1 MANTTFKWTA
11 RWIQFYFSFGKII
24 TKVFTRSVR
33 VKYVVCSPTKGSFE
47 FDWITIVDSLK
58 VILFSGGEKIIRKT
72 SPRWIL
78 KLDLISESFRYIF
91 RSAKSQRRYK
101 CIYKSK
107 VWYVQCWA
115 KRLTLN
121 FIEFIHSQVWRRYGR
136 SILLQWKVLWT
147 ELDNNNMGCL
157 FAKSNGSRRFKTDK
171 R

>member
-11 RWIQFYFSFGKII
+11 RWVQFYFSSSKII

-58 VILFSGGEKIIRKT
+58 VILFSCYENYSKNFTALNIKA
-72 SPRWIL
+72 WFNN
-78 KLDLISESFRYIF
+78 KK
-91 RSAKSQRRYK
+91 KSQRRNK

-121 FIEFIHSQVWRRYGR
+121 FIEFIHSQVWR
-136 SILLQWKVLWT
+136 SFDSLAVKSFMHWT
-147 ELDNNNMGCL
+147 WQQQHGPLVRKIQRLSFQNW
-157 FAKSNGSRRFKTDK
+157 
-171 R
+171 